1 MSIPMFIVMNIPMGT
16 LNTPTNIHTPTPMNM
31 FTSTFTSTHT
41 AGISMYTIMNILESM
56 GLMITNILPMKPRF
70 ITINTN

>member
-16 LNTPTNIHTPTPMNM
+16 LNTPTNIHIPTATNM
-31 FTSTFTSTHT
+31 FTSTFMNTNT
-41 AGISMYTIMNILESM
+41 AGIPMYTTMNILASM

-70 ITINTN
+70 TTINTN